1 MKSLNTR
8 IIQMHYAGKDVTEIS
23 KKFKVARSFVQQV
36 LKEWL

>member
-8 IIQMHYAGKDVTEIS
+8 IIQMHYAGKDVHEIA
-23 KKFKVARSFVQQV
+23 KKFKLSRSYVQQI